1 MSSTLKRAAVPALA
15 AGLVVSAFAT
25 PAAAQTPGSTAFH
38 IFGNVILSA
47 RAGAVNNVTA
57 RIVDGRLRLTDTSG
71 VTAGPGCIQV
81 SPTEVQC
88 GSLANVVRL
97 SIGLGDLDDSFKPES
112 PETFAVRTVVDAGA
126 GKDTVETGRGNDTIG
141 VKDGVAG
148 NDTVVSCG
156 AGSDI
161 VQRDV
166 GDIIAANCESRF

>member
-1 MSSTLKRAAVPALA
+1 MKTVRSTLKRAAVPVLA

-57 RIVDGRLRLTDTSG
+57 TIVNGRVRLTDTAEIA
-71 VTAGPGCIQV
+71 AGPGCLRV
-81 SPTEVQC
+81 SATTVDC
-88 GSLANVVRL
+88 GSVANAVRL
-97 SIGLGDLDDSFKPES
+97 SIGLGDLNDSFQGQS
-112 PETFAVRTVVDAGA
+112 VAIRTVVDAGA
-126 GKDTVETGRGNDTIG
+126 GTDTVATGTGNDTIG

-148 NDTVVSCG
+148 NDTVDCG
-156 AGSDI
+156 GGSDI

-166 GDIIAANCESRF
+166 GDNIAANCESRF